1 MKKQQQ
7 YAPLVVVGMLAAAC
21 MLIWFLVYTATPRG
35 VLTVAVLN
43 VGQGDSIYIESPTG
57 ERVIIDGG
65 PDDSLLR
72 ELPKVM
78 PPFDRSIDAII
89 STHPDSDHYTG
100 FIDLLQRYQ
109 VGAFVESGIEKHM
122 TSFVA
127 LEQEV
132 ADEKIARYIA
142 RRGMTLDL
150 GGGAVLEILYPD
162 HDVSHLAANMD
173 NNGGIVARLTYGK
186 TSALF
191 TADVDKTVEDHL
203 IKLSTAGAASSK
215 NTFYAIDV
223 LDTLKSNLLLAG
235 HHGSRTT
242 NEDAF
247 VALVHP
253 TYAAVS
259 VGANNKYHLPNQ
271 EPLDSFAK
279 YGATILRTDQQGT
292 LIFRSDGETLSYIK

>member
-1 MKKQQQ
+1 MKKQHQ
-7 YAPLVVVGMLAAAC
+7 YAPLVVVGVLAAAC
-21 MLIWFLVYTATPRG
+21 AFVWCLVYAATPRG

-43 VGQGDSIYIESPTG
+43 IGQGDSIYIESPTG
-57 ERVIIDGG
+57 EQVIIDGG
-65 PDDSLLR
+65 PDNSLLR
-72 ELPKVM
+72 ELPRVM

-89 STHPDSDHYTG
+89 STHPDADHYTG
-100 FIDLLQRYQ
+100 FIDLLSRYQ
-109 VGAFVESGIEKHM
+109 VGAFIEPGIEKHT

-132 ADEKIARYIA
+132 ADEKIPRYIA
-142 RRGMTLDL
+142 RRGMMLDL
-150 GGGAVLEILYPD
+150 GGGAQLEILYPD

-173 NNGGIVARLTYGK
+173 NNGGVVARLTYGN

-191 TADVDKTVEDHL
+191 TADVDKTVEDRL
-203 IKLSTAGAASSK
+203 IKLSMADAALSK
-215 NTFYAIDV
+215 NTLYATDL
-223 LDTLKSNLLLAG
+223 LDMLKSNLLLAG

-247 VALVHP
+247 IALVHP

-292 LIFRSDGETLSYIK
+292 LIFRSDGTTFSYTK